1 MNYSSNEPAT
11 QTLGKKKSRLNQ
23 LIGRLGLGAF
33 TIAVMVHVIG
43 LLLAIFVFYKWVAPV
58 AEDTPT
64 PPSGGDRPGG
74 QVVHSI
80 KQPRN
85 SVMSPSGISTR
96 IRSTAPNP
104 EVVLPDSSTEMMNA
118 VQPMTVNTAGSGVG
132 GDGAGRDG
140 NHDRPGSVPDCGRGK
155 KWGTGERDIAQF
167 IPTIMIGRC
176 TESERLK
183 MIKEAGGTP
192 AVEVAVKKSLQ
203 WLKGCQNP
211 DGSWGNKNQVAMTG
225 LTLLCY
231 LGHCEGTQSL
241 EYGENVTKGMTYLI
255 NVGLK
260 NSGNLSNN
268 TTANSWPYEHAIAT
282 YALAET
288 LTFSRA
294 LPFKVPELEA
304 TVEKAIKVITDG
316 QTKEGGWDYKYA
328 DSGRNDLSVVGWQ
341 MQALKAAKAS
351 QLNIEN
357 YDNVIRK
364 AIAWIGDKKG
374 GAYVGDGR
382 FAYTGKNAKPAM
394 TAIAALCLQQ
404 HNKGNSASVKESVK
418 LILDGLE
425 MRDGRKKP
433 KDEFSHDYAMEYT
446 GANFNIYASYYAAQ
460 VMRNAGGKE
469 WEAMNAA
476 IVAEILPAQMSDG
489 SFKPEV
495 GGKGA
500 ETSSAGGP
508 IYLQALN
515 TLMLEVYYR
524 FLPTSAGNRRSSAL
538 DEFH

>member
-1 MNYSSNEPAT
+1 MDYFSNETAT
-11 QTLGKKKSRLNQ
+11 QTLPKKKNRLSQ
-23 LIGRLGLGAF
+23 LIVRLGLGAF
-33 TIAVMVHVIG
+33 TIAVVVHVIG
-43 LLLAIFVFYKWVAPV
+43 ILLAVFVFYKWVFPV
-58 AEDTPT
+58 AEDPLS
-64 PPSGGDRPGG
+64 PPGGGGRSGG
-74 QVVHSI
+74 QMVHNI
-80 KQPRN
+80 KPTKN
-85 SVMSPSGISTR
+85 PVMSTSVLSNR
-96 IRSTAPNP
+96 IRSTSKNP
-104 EVVLPDSSTEMMNA
+104 EVSLPDSSTEMMNA
-118 VQPMTVNTAGSGVG
+118 ALPMTVNTTALGVG
-132 GDGAGRDG
+132 RDGIGRDG
-140 NHDRPGSVPDCGRGK
+140 NSDRPGPGHHNGPKNGGLEQTS
-155 KWGTGERDIAQF
+155 IAQL
-167 IPTIMIGRC
+167 IPTIMKGRC
-176 TESERLK
+176 SDSERLK
-183 MIKEAGGTP
+183 MVQEAGGTP
-192 AVEVAVKKSLQ
+192 AVEAAVKKSLQ
-203 WLKGCQNP
+203 WLKECQNP

-260 NSGNLSNN
+260 NNGSLSNN

-294 LPFKVPELEA
+294 LPFQVPELET

-351 QLNIEN
+351 NVKIDN
-357 YDNVIRK
+357 YNNVIRK
-364 AIAWIGDKKG
+364 AMDWIGDKKG

-382 FAYTGKNAKPAM
+382 FAYTGKNARPGM
-394 TAIAALCLQQ
+394 TAVAALCLQQ
-404 HNKGNSASVKESVK
+404 HGKGNSASVKESVK
-418 LILDGLE
+418 LIMDGLE
-425 MRDGRKKP
+425 MRDGRSKP
-433 KDEFSHDYAMEYT
+433 KDEFSSDYAMQYM
-446 GANFNIYASYYAAQ
+446 GSNFNIYASYYAVQ
-460 VMRNAGGKE
+460 VMRNAGGKH
-469 WEAMNAA
+469 WDAMNDA
-476 IVAEILPAQMSDG
+476 IIAEILPAQNPDG

-495 GGKGA
+495 GGKGG
-500 ETSSAGGP
+500 ESSSAGGP

-524 FLPTSAGNRRSSAL
+524 FLPTSAGNGRRSAL